1 MIHTYEMIIACIV
14 SGFLSSMNT
23 WTNKYEDM
31 RFFHLNDIY
40 MILLMTY
47 IMFFV
52 MISLSGPIKSNIVTL
67 IVLLF
72 LSMVI
77 YIYIQKQTFVSDK
90 QFIKGMIPHH
100 SMAITMA
107 KNILEKTNND
117 DIKTLA
123 KNIIETQEKEIM
135 KMKSLESM
143 L

>member
-14 SGFLSSMNT
+14 SGFFSSMNT

-117 DIKTLA
+117 DIKILA